1 MTLNPK
7 VIKNDFPI
15 FKSHP
20 QLAFLDNASTTQKP
34 QIVIDKI
41 NEYYSEYNSNVHR
54 GIYQIGEKATL
65 EYESVRK
72 KALEFVSADD
82 SYSAIYTSGTTES
95 LNLLSNSL
103 SQLVLKEGDE
113 VLISEMEHHS
123 NIVPWQIAC
132 KRFGAILKYI
142 PITKKGEW
150 DLSQIDELINS
161 KTKIVSLIH
170 LSNVFGTVNPVRLVT
185 EKAKNIG
192 AKVIIDG
199 AQSVPHSKININ
211 DLKCDFLV
219 FSGHKM
225 LGPTGVGVLI
235 GKINILEEMPPF
247 MGGGEMIHTVS
258 MTNATWNEIP
268 WKFEAGT
275 PNIAQVI
282 GLGASI
288 DYLSNLGMDN
298 IHNIENSILEVANE
312 KLSAIEGLKIF
323 GNPEKKGA
331 VISFELD
338 GVHPHDLA
346 QILDEHNVAVRAG
359 HHCAQPIM
367 KKLKVPATLRA
378 SFYIYNTEEDI
389 DQLVSGLNSAKIFF
403 SV

>member
-170 LSNVFGTVNPVRLVT
+170 QSNVFGTVNPVRLVAG
-185 EKAKNIG
+185 KAKNIG

-367 KKLKVPATLRA
+367 KKLKVSATLRA

>member
-1 MTLNPK
+1 MGLNPK
-7 VIKNDFPI
+7 EIKNDFPI
-15 FKSHP
+15 FQSNP

-34 QIVIDKI
+34 QSVIDKF
-41 NEYYSEYNSNVHR
+41 NEYYCNYNANVHR
-54 GIYQIGEKATL
+54 GIYQIGERATF
-65 EYESVRK
+65 EYEAVREK
-72 KALEFVSADD
+72 VIKFLNGDD
-82 SYSAIYTSGTTES
+82 SFSTIYTRGTTES
-95 LNLLSNSL
+95 INLLANSL
-103 SQLVLKEGDE
+103 SQITLNEGDE

-132 KRFGAILKYI
+132 EKYNAKLKYI
-142 PITKKGEW
+142 PITAAGDW
-150 DLSQIDELINS
+150 DLSNLDQLITE

-170 LSNVFGTVNPVRLVT
+170 QSNVFGTVNPV
-185 EKAKNIG
+185 EKVAQIAKSFGSI
-192 AKVIIDG
+192 VIIDA
-199 AQSVPHSKININ
+199 AQSVPHGKI
-211 DLKCDFLV
+211 DLLLLNCDFLA

-225 LGPTGVGVLI
+225 LGPTGVGILV
-235 GKINILEEMPPF
+235 GKTDLLDKMPPF
-247 MGGGEMIHTVS
+247 LGGGEMIHTVS
-258 MTNATWNEIP
+258 MEKSTWNELP

-288 DYLSNLGMDN
+288 DYLENIGMDN
-298 IHNIENSILEVANE
+298 IHNFEKSILNSAME
-312 KLSAIEGLKIF
+312 KLSSVEGFKIF
-323 GNPEKKGA
+323 GNPKEKGA

-367 KKLKVPATLRA
+367 KKLNVPATLRA

-389 DQLVSGLNSAKIFF
+389 DQLVNGLNSAKEFF
-403 SV
+403 RF

>member
-1 MTLNPK
+1 MGLNPK
-7 VIKNDFPI
+7 EIKKDFPI
-15 FKSHP
+15 FQSNP
-20 QLAFLDNASTTQKP
+20 QLVFLDNASTTQKP
-34 QIVIDKI
+34 QSVIDKF
-41 NEYYSEYNSNVHR
+41 NEYYCNYNANVHR
-54 GIYQIGEKATL
+54 GIYQIGEKATF
-65 EYESVRK
+65 EYEAVRQK
-72 KALEFVSADD
+72 IIQFLNGDD
-82 SYSAIYTSGTTES
+82 SFSTIYTRGTTES
-95 LNLLSNSL
+95 INLLANSL
-103 SQLVLKEGDE
+103 SQITLNKGDE

-132 KRFGAILKYI
+132 EKFNAKLKYI
-142 PITKKGEW
+142 PITADGEW
-150 DLSQIDELINS
+150 DLSNLDQLITE

-170 LSNVFGTVNPVRLVT
+170 QSNVFGTVNPVEKVT
-185 EKAKNIG
+185 QIAKYFGSI
-192 AKVIIDG
+192 VILDA
-199 AQSVPHSKININ
+199 AQSVPHSNI
-211 DLKCDFLV
+211 DLQNLNCDFLV

-225 LGPTGVGVLI
+225 LGPTGVGILV
-235 GKINILEEMPPF
+235 GKTDLLDKMPPF

-258 MTNATWNEIP
+258 MEKSTWNELP

-288 DYLSNLGMDN
+288 DYLENIGMDN
-298 IHNIENSILEVANE
+298 IHNFEKSILNSAME
-312 KLSAIEGLKIF
+312 KLSSVDGIKIF
-323 GNPEKKGA
+323 GCPKEKGA

-378 SFYIYNTEEDI
+378 SFFIYNTEEDI
-389 DQLVSGLNSAKIFF
+389 DQLVNGLNSAKEFF
-403 SV
+403 RF